1 MSSGAKLLIVL
12 LFLINGLLLLIIN
25 ALSKQISFYLRVCYK
40 QESHIGI
47 TENKINHAV
56 INIKNMRDKVS
67 NAEFKSGCNACLC
80 EMERVGLLDEM

>member
-1 MSSGAKLLIVL
+1 MSSGAKLLIVML
-12 LFLINGLLLLIIN
+12 VLIN
-25 ALSKQISFYLRVCYK
+25 ALLLFIINYLSKELSLYYK
-40 QESHIGI
+40 LYDKQSTHIGI

-56 INIKNMRDKVS
+56 DNIKNMRDKVS